1 MSHRDLQEDIGLE
14 LPFAGNMIAEGHERT
29 DGSDRPTIATPSQ
42 LDHTTWL
49 MTNNSQPG
57 RWFESLQGVGL
68 NDVCNRPEQSFRLS
82 KRAPGNIHDCR
93 CQLSKTI
100 RCQPV
105 DVPI

>member
-29 DGSDRPTIATPSQ
+29 DGPDRPTIATPSQ

-57 RWFESLQGVGL
+57 RWFESLQGATPFGI
-68 NDVCNRPEQSFRLS
+68 R
-82 KRAPGNIHDCR
+82 HDAR
-93 CQLSKTI
+93 NQILVVTAQLGDLAQLRRWKT
-100 RCQPV
+100 
-105 DVPI
+105 